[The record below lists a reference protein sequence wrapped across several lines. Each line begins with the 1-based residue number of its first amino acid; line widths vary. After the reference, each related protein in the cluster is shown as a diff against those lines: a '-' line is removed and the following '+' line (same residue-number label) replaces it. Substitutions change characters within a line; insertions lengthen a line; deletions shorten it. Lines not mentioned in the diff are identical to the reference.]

1 MLNMNTFDQAPVLDE
16 LTPAELALFID
27 PPPDPDL
34 VAEDNSQPRHRWGLT
49 LAVGA
54 FSIVTAC
61 GSSPPAS
68 PDTSSPATTHG
79 RPVATASPHTTT
91 PPAVACSTLPAHLGK
106 YWNSGNAEQLRTD
119 LGVLELAYAKSGDV
133 GTRQI
138 AIGSR
143 VVFEASQ
150 DHLYSKAMA
159 DANNTLKARKTLD
172 VDKILKA
179 DYSADV
185 TPCPTDPTAETVASM
200 DRKIAQTADVS
211 AALKKGL
218 VPKGKEHF
226 SELAKEAYKKF
237 VEGWDAIR
245 KFFNDYRHATP

>member
-27 PPPDPDL
+27 PQPDPD
-34 VAEDNSQPRHRWGLT
+34 VVFEDRSQHHNRWGLT
-49 LAVGA
+49 LAAGA
-54 FSIVTAC
+54 LSVVAAC
-61 GSSPPAS
+61 GSQAPPTPDVSP
-68 PDTSSPATTHG
+68 
-79 RPVATASPHTTT
+79 RPTAVATASPNTSVS
-91 PPAVACSTLPAHLGK
+91 PSAAACSDLPSFPGK
-106 YWNSGNAEQLRTD
+106 YWNDGNAGQLRTD

-133 GTRQI
+133 GARQI

-143 VVFEASQ
+143 IVFEASQ
-150 DHLYSKAMA
+150 DHLFSKAMA
-159 DANNTLKARKTLD
+159 DANNTLKAGKTLD